1 MLFKQKERLIILSL
15 QMFNIEFIFD
25 MEKPLPLLRIFGLS
39 LEVQEFFIKY
49 QIEIKTIALQDM

>member
-25 MEKPLPLLRIFGLS
+25 MEKHLPLLQIFGFS

>member
-25 MEKPLPLLRIFGLS
+25 MEKPLPLLRIFGFS
-39 LEVQEFFIKY
+39 LEVQEFFKH